1 MNKIKEN
8 EKAGG
13 FRRHFVSPALSGLVR
28 HSQQAEE
35 EVQSEVNATPYSRL
49 HTMDE

>member
-1 MNKIKEN
+1 MNKLQEN

-35 EVQSEVNATPYSRL
+35 EAQSEVYEHLGL
-49 HTMDE
+49 HVT